1 MAQIFQLGDKYSRAM
16 GATFMDEEGNEVPFF
31 MGCYGVGISRTL
43 AAIVEQHYD
52 DHGIMWPPSVAP
64 AQVCVVPLTVGDE
77 EVQPMA
83 EKIARDLAEIGF
95 EVVVDD
101 RDERA
106 GVKFN
111 DADLI
116 GWPVQIVVGKRGL
129 KENKVEVKLRRT
141 GEKKDV
147 SLDVLA
153 ELMGFA
159 RRAMRNN
166 THTGAGY
173 GSFDAIFS

>member
-1 MAQIFQLGDKYSRAM
+1 
-16 GATFMDEEGNEVPFF
+16 
-31 MGCYGVGISRTL
+31 
-43 AAIVEQHYD
+43 
-52 DHGIMWPPSVAP
+52 
-64 AQVCVVPLTVGDE
+64 
-77 EVQPMA
+77 MA

>member
-1 MAQIFQLGDKYSRAM
+1 MLFRS
-16 GATFMDEEGNEVPFF
+16 
-31 MGCYGVGISRTL
+31 
-43 AAIVEQHYD
+43 
-52 DHGIMWPPSVAP
+52 
-64 AQVCVVPLTVGDE
+64 
-77 EVQPMA
+77 
-83 EKIARDLAEIGF
+83 
-95 EVVVDD
+95 
-101 RDERA
+101 
-106 GVKFN
+106 
-111 DADLI
+111 
-116 GWPVQIVVGKRGL
+116 
-129 KENKVEVKLRRT
+129 VEVKLRRT

>member
-1 MAQIFQLGDKYSRAM
+1 
-16 GATFMDEEGNEVPFF
+16 
-31 MGCYGVGISRTL
+31 
-43 AAIVEQHYD
+43 
-52 DHGIMWPPSVAP
+52 MWPPSVAP
-64 AQVCVVPLTVGDE
+64 AQVCVVPLTVGDD